1 MARKKFY
8 GKDIWTLCI
17 GSNSFEGRGRKKKKK
32 NRIFPRIP
40 ELFERPRVIITLMM
54 FIRDTRGYSK
64 KMFPAS
70 DLPDTAICVIPIN
83 NRWFCRRNFVSKGSR
98 MKTTMGTNYFEIGF
112 ILEDG

>member
-17 GSNSFEGRGRKKKKK
+17 GSNSFEGRGRKKKK